1 VEAPR
6 SASQYPENWKIWENV
21 VLAPLLAQDPD
32 TIRFTSYEE
41 V

>member
-1 VEAPR
+1 MEAPR
-6 SASQYPENWKIWENV
+6 PAADYPENWKIWETAI
-21 VLAPLLAQDPD
+21 LASFLTQDPD